1 VNRNRGDDLALTV
14 GLGGNHLDQRNH
26 ILEITAPQ
34 LLIPDVYNLSNT
46 KVELQQSQFDSRKVI
61 NSLYGN
67 ASLAFRNML
76 FLEVTARND
85 WSSTL
90 PTGENSY
97 FYPSANLSWVI
108 SDMLNMGDAINFFK
122 VRLGL
127 AQVGNDTDPYQL
139 ESAFLAQN
147 PYGNNRTFV
156 QSGTLANS
164 DLKPEIST
172 SFEAGL
178 NIQFLD
184 SRIGLDFTYYS
195 VTSKNQIIPIPLTSA
210 AGYTAKVINAGE
222 ILNSGFEVILNTV
235 PLQFDDFRWNLDI
248 NWSTNM
254 SEVVALAD
262 GINSYV
268 IASKNNLFIEARVGE
283 RMGAMYAIG
292 YARVNDPNSPFNGQ
306 VINNVRSETRDGE
319 TVYLARPRETTS
331 RKELGNYNPDWLMG
345 INNNFIIGNFVVGFL
360 FDIRVGGEVYSHT
373 QTVGREGGQI
383 SETLEGR
390 DNGYDLNQ
398 EGNGVFA
405 PGVVEVYRD
414 KTTQQ
419 ETFIKTANT
428 EFVEYRENSAANGL
442 DKITARE
449 WHTAFTNGRRI
460 LEGSIFDASFV
471 KLRELRIGYNFP
483 NAWFANAGLPFRNVN
498 LTLVGRNLLLFTEVP
513 HIDPETSAFSGG
525 TAIPGME
532 AMQIPTARSFGFNIG
547 LSL

>member
-1 VNRNRGDDLALTV
+1 
-14 GLGGNHLDQRNH
+14 
-26 ILEITAPQ
+26 
-34 LLIPDVYNLSNT
+34 
-46 KVELQQSQFDSRKVI
+46 
-61 NSLYGN
+61 
-67 ASLAFRNML
+67 
-76 FLEVTARND
+76 
-85 WSSTL
+85 
-90 PTGENSY
+90 
-97 FYPSANLSWVI
+97 
-108 SDMLNMGDAINFFK
+108 
-122 VRLGL
+122 
-127 AQVGNDTDPYQL
+127 
-139 ESAFLAQN
+139 
-147 PYGNNRTFV
+147 
-156 QSGTLANS
+156 
-164 DLKPEIST
+164 
-172 SFEAGL
+172 
-178 NIQFLD
+178 
-184 SRIGLDFTYYS
+184 
-195 VTSKNQIIPIPLTSA
+195 
-210 AGYTAKVINAGE
+210 
-222 ILNSGFEVILNTV
+222 
-235 PLQFDDFRWNLDI
+235 
-248 NWSTNM
+248 
-254 SEVVALAD
+254 
-262 GINSYV
+262 
-268 IASKNNLFIEARVGE
+268 
-283 RMGAMYAIG
+283 MGAMYAIG